1 MHAALHCLVAAAAI
15 TLGPV
20 TLAQTITASFDDLSA
35 LPAVNAATGLYF
47 ANGDS
52 LLYQGVIWDERFKVV
67 GAAYRVDPETPGPLY
82 GIPHS
87 GNFFVTSEFDDP
99 LNDGLSITTPL
110 RLTGAWFGRN
120 AYYGFGAG
128 ADQVTIHAVSG
139 AQVMESVVFDLPDTN
154 PGDPAPL
161 QFVNTADSFA
171 GLVGIT
177 GYRIDRR
184 ALGEQNGHWVADD
197 FTFAAISPVPEPTP
211 ALMWLA
217 ALGVLLAGN
226 RVAKK
231 VSAR

>member
-52 LLYQGVIWDERFKVV
+52 LIYQGVTWDERFKVV
-67 GAAYRVDPETPGPLY
+67 GDAYRVDPATPGPLY

-87 GNFFVTSEFDDP
+87 GNYFVTSELDDP
-99 LNDGLSITTPL
+99 LNDGLLITTPL

-128 ADQVTIHAVSG
+128 ADQITIHALAG
-139 AQVMESVVFDLPDTN
+139 AQVQASVVFNLPDTH
-154 PGDPAPL
+154 PGNPAPL
-161 QFVNTADSFA
+161 QFVDTGAFA
-171 GLVGIT
+171 TLAGIT

-184 ALGEQNGHWVADD
+184 AMGEQNGHWVADD
-197 FTFAAISPVPEPTP
+197 FTFAAVSAVPEPTP
-211 ALMWLA
+211 PLMWLA

-226 RVAKK
+226 WR
-231 VSAR
+231 RLRR